1 MLWSQSSDST
11 TEKALTKTLSTG
23 QKPVEQTGDPALAA
37 SIARVQQQAGWLSP
51 DTKLVLAKSGASDAA
66 IQKAAELGARRLV
79 DRNDPAGKDDE
90 SFWSRNI
97 YPKIKAASRWA
108 QAGLDFVPEFAQG
121 AVAQLFDDNK
131 DVDGWFISTKLGTMI
146 EDSDKAGEGFFVGG
160 EAAKLQA
167 ERARRYRGT
176 VNGSAWTLGRQ
187 AANMLFLPNS
197 KPYNLMSGVIDAAV
211 LIGADPTTPVTK
223 AFGAA
228 RATRMAVPLQG
239 ADEAAELAAA
249 LRAEAGLSGTDAL
262 DSSKWL
268 RFMNNNKRARVLVD
282 RIWSNSV
289 KNVEQLDEA
298 TEAARAEQLLEIT
311 GRLDEANKRVDAV
324 KELYK
329 GEKVVSDEARSA
341 IDEAVRQLNDVDA
354 EYRAVLGTV
363 NRSEEQVRA
372 DKLDSLLDIF
382 TDSKTGKLRVD
393 TDVINELLEA
403 GSRNEVLAVLS
414 PQWVVKSGS
423 LPEDIRRMQGMLDGR
438 WVDRVP
444 LTAIRKSKLFTQMPG
459 SKLIVSGSDLDNR
472 EALTTFRNWAR
483 TVGMSRETEQRL
495 VGAALK
501 AFSRQGGRADQFE
514 TVNLFFDS
522 LGEVLRLNGVS
533 AEFTKALQDDSKR
546 FADLLRL
553 YFVDQGGK
561 PFDGGFFTWL
571 RNSGLEENPERV
583 KKLLDETFDADAKPV
598 MDSPST
604 MVEMLNRTV
613 YLPDVREIRRLTRS
627 RLMRETINKAGKEW
641 GRISAGVTTKATR
654 TPVQRFANQSTID
667 EAAEAL
673 KELGDETRALLDEQ
687 KRMPEGSVERA
698 DLSRRIT
705 ELNAESEGLTQRIE
719 ELKQSGYVDDEIAVR
734 RGQLRAPLAALEW
747 YQQSLWKPL
756 ALMTGGY
763 IVRNTLDA
771 QIRMAL
777 SGFSSIINHP
787 FKYIALVTGRTAN
800 GDVLGNSLLPRLI
813 TPDGQ
818 VPKTGL
824 SGIVQKIR
832 YGKFEYTELAQE
844 LQEELSF
851 GLRNQGFEALG
862 VERLQ
867 NTNQW
872 VAVPLQQNRTAWFRG
887 FGQNLHLVN
896 TDAMMRIAAG
906 VLADGGSREDAIDAV
921 FTYLKSD
928 DGAKMLQNYRKLFQS
943 GVNATDE
950 FGNRFL
956 WVMRNWDEADPD
968 DIDDLLKEISKRLI
982 VNRVQML
989 SGGDA
994 DMLFMF
1000 RYNAVPL
1007 QRKGVTVA
1015 AERVDVSM
1023 LQGQKVGDA
1032 VQLGES
1038 DYAII
1043 TKIDKDSAVVQRV
1056 VSRETGHI
1064 PAVQNRNLT
1073 YASRGRVEK
1082 KVNDGF
1088 VAFEEGQVGLPGTLK
1103 YEELQE
1109 DITDQGTLAGIKK
1122 GFDGVTD
1129 WFFGRLYAG
1138 VTTKLDR
1145 SPVFR
1150 QAYYRAVDAQLGR
1163 LTPQEAVKLVDS
1175 IKEGAAKIDYTPERY
1190 IGDKALWKRIVAK
1203 SKEAPYEDVAA
1214 VTIQDLDDYAKW
1226 VALDEV
1232 KGLLYNAAARN
1243 NLEDALRIVAPFA
1256 VAWREILGT
1265 YADFAMSNPINTYRQ
1280 FQRVYTG
1287 LEGADPEND
1296 GRGFIY
1302 ADPVTK
1308 QTMFSF
1314 PMSGLVARAFA
1325 GTPGFL
1331 EAPVGQLSAGM
1342 SVIPALGPYGQI
1354 AVSQLPD
1361 NPSYDDIINFLLPY
1375 GRTENGGILFNI
1387 TPGWINKANQALRA
1401 DTRDHATMFYN
1412 TYIDTVRAKAASG
1425 NYDLS
1430 NMADKERLLA
1440 DSEKA
1445 ARVLMM
1451 MRAASQF
1458 FGPTSA
1464 SVEFQ
1469 VPTSQGDQYV
1479 SALSQEF
1486 YKMQAEDY
1494 DTAIQRFLE
1503 TFGDDAFVYVASKT
1517 RSLRDGLEATE
1528 EFGDW
1533 ERRNQPLL
1541 AEYPDVAAYLAPA
1554 GSDFNFAV
1562 WQRQLLSGEREK
1574 LSDREVLLLA
1584 QERVGAAKYR
1594 AMRLQAGQYPTDEV
1608 RDWLR
1613 QYRQQLSKQ
1622 YPGFPEVARFEVGK
1636 FPAQMQQL
1644 EAMVADPR
1652 AEGNVVAGALQKYLG
1667 VRNELIARA
1676 RAAGYVA
1683 NDLKQTKALQAF
1695 RDYLASYGNALILET
1710 PEFGRIYDRLLAQEV
1725 EF

>member
-79 DRNDPAGKDDE
+79 DRNDPAGQDDQ

-97 YPKIKAASRWA
+97 YPKIKAASRWT

-249 LRAEAGLSGTDAL
+249 LRSEAGLSGTDAL

-393 TDVINELLEA
+393 TDIISELLEA

-423 LPEDIRRMQGMLDGR
+423 LPEDIRRMQVSAPFR
-438 WVDRVP
+438 WIDRVP
-444 LTAIRKSKLFTQMPG
+444 LTAIRKSKLLTQMPG
-459 SKLIVSGSDLDNR
+459 SKLVVSGSDLDNR

-832 YGKFEYTELAQE
+832 YGKFEYTELAKE

-851 GLRNQGFEALG
+851 GLRDQGFEALG
-862 VERLQ
+862 IERLK

-896 TDAMMRIAAG
+896 TDAMMRTAAG

-1056 VSRETGHI
+1056 VSRETGHVQ
-1064 PAVQNRNLT
+1064 AVQNRNLT

-1150 QAYYRAVDAQLGR
+1150 QAYYRAVDAQLDR
-1163 LTPQEAVKLVDS
+1163 LSPQEAVKLVDS

-1541 AEYPDVAAYLAPA
+1541 AEYPDVAAYLAPS

-1613 QYRQQLSKQ
+1613 QNRQQLSKQ
-1622 YPGFPEVARFEVGK
+1622 YPGLPEVARFEVGT
-1636 FPAQMQQL
+1636 FPA
-1644 EAMVADPR
+1644 
-1652 AEGNVVAGALQKYLG
+1652 
-1667 VRNELIARA
+1667 
-1676 RAAGYVA
+1676 
-1683 NDLKQTKALQAF
+1683 
-1695 RDYLASYGNALILET
+1695 
-1710 PEFGRIYDRLLAQEV
+1710 
-1725 EF
+1725 

>member
-1 MLWSQSSDST
+1 
-11 TEKALTKTLSTG
+11 
-23 QKPVEQTGDPALAA
+23 
-37 SIARVQQQAGWLSP
+37 
-51 DTKLVLAKSGASDAA
+51 
-66 IQKAAELGARRLV
+66 
-79 DRNDPAGKDDE
+79 
-90 SFWSRNI
+90 
-97 YPKIKAASRWA
+97 
-108 QAGLDFVPEFAQG
+108 
-121 AVAQLFDDNK
+121 
-131 DVDGWFISTKLGTMI
+131 
-146 EDSDKAGEGFFVGG
+146 
-160 EAAKLQA
+160 
-167 ERARRYRGT
+167 
-176 VNGSAWTLGRQ
+176 
-187 AANMLFLPNS
+187 
-197 KPYNLMSGVIDAAV
+197 
-211 LIGADPTTPVTK
+211 
-223 AFGAA
+223 
-228 RATRMAVPLQG
+228 
-239 ADEAAELAAA
+239 
-249 LRAEAGLSGTDAL
+249 
-262 DSSKWL
+262 
-268 RFMNNNKRARVLVD
+268 
-282 RIWSNSV
+282 
-289 KNVEQLDEA
+289 
-298 TEAARAEQLLEIT
+298 
-311 GRLDEANKRVDAV
+311 
-324 KELYK
+324 
-329 GEKVVSDEARSA
+329 
-341 IDEAVRQLNDVDA
+341 
-354 EYRAVLGTV
+354 
-363 NRSEEQVRA
+363 
-372 DKLDSLLDIF
+372 
-382 TDSKTGKLRVD
+382 
-393 TDVINELLEA
+393 
-403 GSRNEVLAVLS
+403 
-414 PQWVVKSGS
+414 
-423 LPEDIRRMQGMLDGR
+423 
-438 WVDRVP
+438 
-444 LTAIRKSKLFTQMPG
+444 
-459 SKLIVSGSDLDNR
+459 
-472 EALTTFRNWAR
+472 
-483 TVGMSRETEQRL
+483 
-495 VGAALK
+495 
-501 AFSRQGGRADQFE
+501 
-514 TVNLFFDS
+514 
-522 LGEVLRLNGVS
+522 
-533 AEFTKALQDDSKR
+533 
-546 FADLLRL
+546 
-553 YFVDQGGK
+553 
-561 PFDGGFFTWL
+561 
-571 RNSGLEENPERV
+571 
-583 KKLLDETFDADAKPV
+583 
-598 MDSPST
+598 
-604 MVEMLNRTV
+604 
-613 YLPDVREIRRLTRS
+613 
-627 RLMRETINKAGKEW
+627 
-641 GRISAGVTTKATR
+641 
-654 TPVQRFANQSTID
+654 
-667 EAAEAL
+667 
-673 KELGDETRALLDEQ
+673 
-687 KRMPEGSVERA
+687 
-698 DLSRRIT
+698 
-705 ELNAESEGLTQRIE
+705 
-719 ELKQSGYVDDEIAVR
+719 
-734 RGQLRAPLAALEW
+734 
-747 YQQSLWKPL
+747 
-756 ALMTGGY
+756 
-763 IVRNTLDA
+763 
-771 QIRMAL
+771 
-777 SGFSSIINHP
+777 
-787 FKYIALVTGRTAN
+787 
-800 GDVLGNSLLPRLI
+800 
-813 TPDGQ
+813 
-818 VPKTGL
+818 
-824 SGIVQKIR
+824 
-832 YGKFEYTELAQE
+832 
-844 LQEELSF
+844 
-851 GLRNQGFEALG
+851 
-862 VERLQ
+862 
-867 NTNQW
+867 
-872 VAVPLQQNRTAWFRG
+872 
-887 FGQNLHLVN
+887 
-896 TDAMMRIAAG
+896 
-906 VLADGGSREDAIDAV
+906 
-921 FTYLKSD
+921 
-928 DGAKMLQNYRKLFQS
+928 
-943 GVNATDE
+943 
-950 FGNRFL
+950 
-956 WVMRNWDEADPD
+956 
-968 DIDDLLKEISKRLI
+968 
-982 VNRVQML
+982 ML

-1175 IKEGAAKIDYTPERY
+1175 IKDGAAKIDYTPERY

-1203 SKEAPYEDVAA
+1203 SKEGVDDRPDLSDMLFHGTSKPLASGRFEKIDEIYLPDAENLFGRGVYLTDSPDVAA
-1214 VTIQDLDDYAKW
+1214 SYTKKGALRSSRKKVRGITVGQQGMVYGVKISDTARILDLTQPNESVRQKILEIISENWFQRENVVGTDELENLLRGGGPFGAADVPPAENLIAAFKDSMDGMPLEVADEAMRSLTDELAKSADVLSYRGGVRAGGFGEHNAFVVLNTDVLNMTRSDKVAEFLDVVSAAKMKPSVTIQDLDDYAKW

-1695 RDYLASYGNALILET
+1695 RDYLASYGNTLILET